1 METESDGYE
10 DIIWIYKAQ
19 RGEIAGAGRG
29 FSGVHGGKTFE
40 RIIYIKKQMT
50 EEKDGFKEKFENQ

>member
-19 RGEIAGAGRG
+19 RGKIAGAGRG
-29 FSGVHGGKTFE
+29 FSGVHEGKTFE
-40 RIIYIKKQMT
+40 LIIYTKKQIA
-50 EEKDGFKEKFENQ
+50 EEKNGFKEKFEN